1 MIRPAKACDA
11 SRIAEI
17 IITNY
22 RVNFYPYFLNDDYYF
37 NELNVVDMA
46 SEYAKGSE
54 ALNNTWVFDDCGVV
68 KGIIR
73 VKGDEIEKLFV
84 EPQFQNMRRG
94 RTLLDYAV
102 NELKATWLWVLEY
115 NIRAKTFYKHHGFE
129 LTGEKIIEDDWVP
142 LAKMALSKK

>member
-46 SEYAKGSE
+46 SEYAKDSE
-54 ALNNTWVFDDCGVV
+54 ALSNSWVFDDCGVV
-68 KGIIR
+68 KGIVR

-84 EPQFQNMRRG
+84 EPQFQNMRIG